1 MPHAVRAGIPVKDFW
16 DMTYKE
22 IRISIQAVSEDKL
35 DEMRYH
41 AKMIHT
47 LGALVGIAGWSKDP
61 YPEITEVFPGLFD
74 EAEEAERR
82 QEIQMQMEKD
92 KWLAFAESFN
102 QKRKEV
108 KP

>member
-1 MPHAVRAGIPVKDFW
+1 M
-16 DMTYKE
+16 
-22 IRISIQAVSEDKL
+22 
-35 DEMRYH
+35 
-41 AKMIHT
+41 
-47 LGALVGIAGWSKDP
+47 
-61 YPEITEVFPGLFD
+61 FPGLFD